1 MDFSLFMLTS
11 VWFFPG
17 EPFLDGKVVSYDD
30 KYHSDWIQV
39 QNNDGSKGSTHP
51 KEARGK
57 QKKQ

>member
-30 KYHSDWIQV
+30 KYHSDWIWV
-39 QNNDGSKGSTHP
+39 QNDDESKGNP
-51 KEARGK
+51 KKARGK